1 MSHRVLH
8 REMVLRNSTL
18 HREKFYRARE
28 REDDNNNKEVVN
40 IISRNVGQTTRDEMT
55 HLATQWPAVTT

>member
-1 MSHRVLH
+1 
-8 REMVLRNSTL
+8 MVLRNSTL

-28 REDDNNNKEVVN
+28 REDMMIIIIRKWVN